1 MILPGQNGSKQQN
14 KIYNIGPLILNS
26 NLSFDIIMP
35 LTSLKTWKEFIVSYL
50 LQTFSFLSILELRS
64 KSFLS

>member
-14 KIYNIGPLILNS
+14 KIYNRGPLILNS

-35 LTSLKTWKEFIVSYL
+35 LTSLKT
-50 LQTFSFLSILELRS
+50 
-64 KSFLS
+64 